1 MMFWP
6 FYTRVGRLRERR
18 EAVEGTPEG
27 LGCIRKGEGWK
38 TLIGA
43 FPAEARCLKVLV
55 KLLF

>member
-1 MMFWP
+1 MFWP

-55 KLLF
+55 KFLF